1 VLVMAGGTG
10 GHVFPALAVAAALR
24 ERGHAVE
31 WLGTRAG
38 IEAELVPANDFVL
51 HTINVA
57 GVRGK
62 GLAAKLMAPLQIA
75 RALWQALAVVRAVR
89 PSVVLGLGGF
99 ASGPGG
105 LAAKLLGIPLVIHEQ
120 NAVAG
125 TTNRILARFASRV
138 LEAFPG
144 ALPRGEFT
152 GNPVRD
158 TISAIQAPQQRGLAT
173 RKPLRLLVLGG
184 SLGATAINGLVPKAL
199 SLLARDKRPL
209 VRHQC
214 GRKNVEATTAAYR
227 EVGVEA
233 SVEPFIADMAEA
245 YQWADV
251 VICRAGALTVS
262 ELAAAGVGA
271 LLIPFPAAIDD
282 HQTKNGQWLAE
293 NNAAIVLRQADL
305 TPTVLVNE
313 LQRLIDNPSRLLAMA
328 TSSRALARADATAR
342 VADICE
348 EVMA

>member
-1 VLVMAGGTG
+1 MLVMAGGTG

-24 ERGHAVE
+24 DRGHTVE

-38 IEAELVPANDFVL
+38 IEAELVPANGFVL
-51 HTINVA
+51 YTINVA

-62 GLAAKLMAPLQIA
+62 GVGAKLMAPLQIA
-75 RALWQALAVVRAVR
+75 RALWQAVAVVRAVR
-89 PSVVLGLGGF
+89 PAVVLGLGGF

-125 TTNRILARFASRV
+125 TTNRILARFATRV

-144 ALPRGEFT
+144 ALNKGEFT
-152 GNPVRD
+152 GNPVRAD
-158 TISAIQAPQQRGLAT
+158 ISAIAAPQQRGLGA
-173 RKPLRLLVLGG
+173 RKPLHLLVLGG
-184 SLGATAINGLVPKAL
+184 SLGATAINSLVPRAL
-199 SLLARDKRPL
+199 SLLSHDKRPQ

-214 GRKNVEATTAAYR
+214 GRKNVDATTAAYR
-227 EVGVEA
+227 GVGVEA
-233 SVEPFIADMAEA
+233 QVEPFIADMAEA
-245 YQWADV
+245 YEWADFV
-251 VICRAGALTVS
+251 VCRAGALTVS

-282 HQTKNGQWLAE
+282 HQTKNGQWLA
-293 NNAAIVLRQADL
+293 NHNAAIVLRQSDL

-313 LQRLIDNPSRLLAMA
+313 LEQLIDSPVRLLAMA
-328 TSSRALARADATAR
+328 NNSRALAKADATAR